1 MRRVLISIV
10 LAALLMLVGGI
21 LYLHWMRSDNSP
33 TPPLMGVGSVRDA
46 HQWRRRFLTFPDP
59 ETATK
64 AFPEVVAKRFPDES
78 WVFGICTDSHV
89 SPEGGTIVLKDS
101 TGKIRVFFGHVCG
114 SQYLGTVFLTTESL
128 DEVYQELQFGKIAGF
143 RFGEY
148 LMLPED

>member
-1 MRRVLISIV
+1 MRRMLISV
-10 LAALLMLVGGI
+10 GLTALLMLAGGI
-21 LYLHWMRSDNSP
+21 LYLHWARSDKSSGP
-33 TPPLMGVGSVRDA
+33 QVMGVGSVRDA

-64 AFPEVVAKRFPDES
+64 AFPEVVSKRFPDES
-78 WVFGICTDSHV
+78 WVCGICTDSHA

-114 SQYLGTVFLTTESL
+114 SRYLECVLRTTEAL
-128 DEVYQELQFGKIAGF
+128 DEVYQEFQFGKIAGF

-148 LMLPED
+148 LILPED